1 MGGFFVA
8 LNCIRTSICYANQ
21 TYNNGIVLG
30 KRDKYI
36 PKNIAKKGN
45 LMKIS
50 EIMKLESLEIKN
62 FKSIPY
68 MNIKKIGAISL
79 FLGTNG
85 SGKTAI
91 FDAMRFIR
99 ECVMARDITAPL
111 QRRGGFYDLL
121 HRNSESSKIH
131 FKLVLSNKDDPEHK
145 LTYTL
150 EINGSDTVT
159 VSKEDL
165 TETQKIGK
173 NYENSKLFNYR
184 KGKGYI
190 TDPKNEKRELQATN
204 IALGKLG
211 EFTEY
216 KKVNAF
222 RNYVADWYFAD
233 FFVNTMRDES
243 LDFVDATKLREDCR
257 NLREVLLNIKQTN
270 KDAYGKIVN
279 NIKLC
284 LPEIKS
290 IGVVQK
296 EKQTHLEIIDKNF
309 TSPFSELSVSDG
321 ALKLLAYITLLA
333 QKEKISFLMIEEPE
347 NQIYVESLT
356 LLFELFDSAAF
367 EGLQMFI
374 STHSPDF
381 IKNASTDNVIIVTK
395 QDGKTQVQKLAS
407 NKMLKKYV
415 STVGISEA
423 WRDGGLFSI

>member
-1 MGGFFVA
+1 M
-8 LNCIRTSICYANQ
+8 
-21 TYNNGIVLG
+21 LG

-233 FFVNTMRDES
+233 LLDTDKPVYTQMSDIVPKVIDEPLFPGVYNEVWSVKMFDES
-243 LDFVDATKLREDCR
+243 TDTE
-257 NLREVLLNIKQTN
+257 
-270 KDAYGKIVN
+270 
-279 NIKLC
+279 LC
-284 LPEIKS
+284 LTLTDPDTIYLQERHRH
-290 IGVVQK
+290 G
-296 EKQTHLEIIDKNF
+296 
-309 TSPFSELSVSDG
+309 TSEPVS
-321 ALKLLAYITLLA
+321 TLIYERA
-333 QKEKISFLMIEEPE
+333 ESFLPETLQSALYEEP
-347 NQIYVESLT
+347 
-356 LLFELFDSAAF
+356 FDSLIFYWDNPPEDVYTPLEAMLKTELEPNGSDRLLLVGRHYETQIRF
-367 EGLQMFI
+367 CTGEGIWDDSGNLLDWVADE
-374 STHSPDF
+374 TLYE
-381 IKNASTDNVIIVTK
+381 NVIENNEPHWFSMTVPEGVTNICLYIKRPWDDIWYLWPVTDTGSYTVNGWTFLTPKK
-395 QDGKTQVQKLAS
+395 Q
-407 NKMLKKYV
+407 
-415 STVGISEA
+415 
-423 WRDGGLFSI
+423 

>member
-1 MGGFFVA
+1 MIKKINNVSKLFYLSLIFSFLLVSCSLGFNNNSNSNAYDLSGITFDD
-8 LNCIRTSICYANQ
+8 Q
-21 TYNNGIVLG
+21 TVVYDGQ
-30 KRDKYI
+30 
-36 PKNIAKKGN
+36 
-45 LMKIS
+45 
-50 EIMKLESLEIKN
+50 EHSLEINGVLPKGVIVNYSNNN
-62 FKSIPY
+62 FI
-68 MNIKKIGAISL
+68 NA
-79 FLGTNG
+79 GTY
-85 SGKTAI
+85 
-91 FDAMRFIR
+91 R
-99 ECVMARDITAPL
+99 ITAEFL
-111 QRRGGFYDLL
+111 DEYRHNSFISEMTATLTIEKAEYDM
-121 HRNSESSKIH
+121 SGVTFDSKAFVYDGEKH
-131 FKLVLSNKDDPEHK
+131 
-145 LTYTL
+145 TL

-367 EGLQMFI
+367 EGLQLFI